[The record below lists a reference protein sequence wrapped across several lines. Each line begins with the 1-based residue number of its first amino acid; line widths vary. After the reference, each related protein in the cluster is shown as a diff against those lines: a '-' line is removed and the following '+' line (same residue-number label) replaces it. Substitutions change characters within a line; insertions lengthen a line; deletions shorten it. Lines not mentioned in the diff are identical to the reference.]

1 MTPDMFPEDV
11 TNPEQFEGC
20 ELECGDDEILIAD
33 TRYGGH
39 WYCLKKIGPMPM
51 LCPGGF
57 NTGNFIDCEEGSV
70 TFPTLLECGCS
81 GTDAECPIGDCEC
94 EGQVRINNDCT
105 YAKLVH
111 NNFPSSSND
120 YDFLEFVKK

>member
-1 MTPDMFPEDV
+1 MEVIGFV
-11 TNPEQFEGC
+11 
-20 ELECGDDEILIAD
+20 
-33 TRYGGH
+33 
-39 WYCLKKIGPMPM
+39 LKRLDP
-51 LCPGGF
+51 CPCF
-57 NTGNFIDCEEGSV
+57 AQVDSIQVCNLIDCKEGSV